1 MTYTITSPFGQKAA
15 DSLEPWYTEDMG
27 RWLNAAGALFDPTLE
42 IVQETGSDGT
52 AGYLPGYGI
61 LFDPDEC
68 PAAWLPYL
76 GLFVGVK
83 VPVGAPEAEA
93 RALVKAESGK
103 ERGTLKS
110 IESAV
115 SRSLTGSK
123 AFQIVER
130 CNAKGEEA
138 GYHFLILVYEESEL
152 PSETILRENVNA
164 VKPAGVFYT
173 VIVGNLTYAIL
184 EAAHTTYSALE
195 AAHTTYSGMEAEPT
209 K

>member
-1 MTYTITSPFGQKAA
+1 MSYTISSPFGRKAQA
-15 DSLEPWYTEDMG
+15 ALEPWYTEDMG
-27 RWLNAAGALFDPTLE
+27 RLLNALGALFDPVLE
-42 IVQETGSDGT
+42 IAQETGTDGET
-52 AGYLPGYGI
+52 GYLPGYGKI
-61 LFDPDEC
+61 FDPDEC
-68 PAAWLPYL
+68 PAQWLPFL

-103 ERGTLKS
+103 ERGSVKA

-115 SRSLTGSK
+115 SRSMTGSK

-130 CNAKGEEA
+130 HNSKGEEDA
-138 GYHFLILVYEESEL
+138 YHFLILIYSESEL
-152 PSETILRENVNA
+152 PSETVLKENVNS

-173 VIVGNLTYAIL
+173 VIVGSLTYAVLEDAHSTYAEL
-184 EAAHTTYSALE
+184 EAAHTTYA
-195 AAHTTYSGMEAEPT
+195 GMEAEPT